1 MPARAKSLDPVVYPE
16 TDHMGEHELQ
26 RFIAELLRPLIERYL
41 KSRGVVAHVGADTFL
56 YFAKGD
62 PTQRIA
68 PDVYVLE
75 GVSQE
80 LAVSS
85 WKLWEGTPAPKF
97 ALEVVTSDALKDYD
111 DIPAIFGRIGGH
123 ELVLFDPEARPTSR
137 KRARFTVFRRG
148 AQGFQLVER
157 THGDR
162 VRSEAL
168 GCWLRA
174 VGEGAS
180 RRVRLAIDEH
190 GDVLFPTEAEAL
202 EADRAAAETARASAE
217 QARAAAEAE
226 NARLRAEIE
235 ELRRRRG

>member
-41 KSRGVVAHVGADTFL
+41 RQAGVVAHVGADTFI

-75 GVSQE
+75 GVSQD

-85 WKLWEGTPAPKF
+85 WKLWEGTPAPRF

-111 DIPAIFGRIGGH
+111 DVPAIFGRIGGY

-137 KRARFTVFRRG
+137 RRARFTVFRRS
-148 AQGFQLVER
+148 AEGFRLVER

-180 RRVRLAIDEH
+180 LRVRLALDAAGDEL
-190 GDVLFPTEAEAL
+190 VPTEAEAR
-202 EADRAAAETARASAE
+202 DAAEAARVE
-217 QARAAAEAE
+217 VEAE
-226 NARLRAEIE
+226 NARLRAELE
-235 ELRRRRG
+235 ALRRRRR

>member
-41 KSRGVVAHVGADTFL
+41 RERGVVAHVGADTFI

-62 PTQRIA
+62 PTQRVA

-75 GVSQE
+75 GVSQD
-80 LAVSS
+80 LAVAS
-85 WKLWEGTPAPKF
+85 WKLWEGTPAPRF
-97 ALEVVTSDALKDYD
+97 ALEVVTSDALKDYED
-111 DIPAIFGRIGGH
+111 VPATFGRIGGY
-123 ELVLFDPEARPTSR
+123 ELVLFDPEARPSSR
-137 KRARFTVFRRG
+137 RRARFTVFRRS
-148 AQGFQLVER
+148 AEGFRLVER

-180 RRVRLAIDEH
+180 LRVRLAIDAA
-190 GDVLFPTEAEAL
+190 GDELFPTEAEARDVA
-202 EADRAAAETARASAE
+202 EAARAE
-217 QARAAAEAE
+217 VEAE
-226 NARLRAEIE
+226 NARLRAELE
-235 ELRRRRG
+235 ALRGRRG